1 MIAKSLLERYH
12 VGGADF
18 YTALEGNAAAGEAAF
33 YQTFL
38 IRTDYVPNK
47 IVEAQA
53 LGIELDQDYTEVLQ
67 ARAYARQRLSE
78 LGVGT

>member
-1 MIAKSLLERYH
+1 MITEELLARYNM
-12 VGGADF
+12 GSMDF
-18 YTALEGNAAAGEAAF
+18 FAQIEGEENAEAAF

-38 IRTDYVPNK
+38 LKTDYVPNK
-47 IVEAQA
+47 IVEAQT
-53 LGIELDQDYTEVLQ
+53 LGAQLDQDYTKILQ

>member
-1 MIAKSLLERYH
+1 MIAEDLLARYKMGSL
-12 VGGADF
+12 DF
-18 YTALEGNAAAGEAAF
+18 FAQVEGTENAEAAF

-38 IRTDYVPNK
+38 LKTDYVPNK
-47 IVEAQA
+47 IIEAQA
-53 LGIELDQDYTEVLQ
+53 LGVELNQDYTEILQ